1 MRSSTAPWRCL
12 HCKQLRKHHASH
24 CPTCQ
29 LPWQTAI
36 DRTYVHGV
44 KQYQSGQDYHHWGY
58 HGGQAYYQEG
68 QSPRG
73 QKSPRKGQSPRGGKG
88 KDAQGFGPFQH
99 FPTVPFLPQTFPHGA
114 PLPPPAGPPPPWI
127 QPTSP
132 SNVTPVAYAACTAST
147 AAFPGTAFHPPG
159 HACADLD
166 PDCTDCTR
174 SSSQGPA
181 QLRSVDLPPDVQQRV
196 QTESRKQGRR
206 VIKDLQVSVKA
217 LGDACTVYEEALQA
231 RAQHI
236 STWMTF
242 LAEAVRNWTDYAK
255 LFEQHEAALQSR
267 ITTARD
273 QFQEAKQ
280 TYLMDRS
287 YLRSYNLL
295 IISRF

>member
-1 MRSSTAPWRCL
+1 
-12 HCKQLRKHHASH
+12 
-24 CPTCQ
+24 
-29 LPWQTAI
+29 
-36 DRTYVHGV
+36 
-44 KQYQSGQDYHHWGY
+44 
-58 HGGQAYYQEG
+58 
-68 QSPRG
+68 
-73 QKSPRKGQSPRGGKG
+73 
-88 KDAQGFGPFQH
+88 
-99 FPTVPFLPQTFPHGA
+99 
-114 PLPPPAGPPPPWI
+114 
-127 QPTSP
+127 
-132 SNVTPVAYAACTAST
+132 
-147 AAFPGTAFHPPG
+147 
-159 HACADLD
+159 
-166 PDCTDCTR
+166 
-174 SSSQGPA
+174 
-181 QLRSVDLPPDVQQRV
+181 VDLPPDVQQRV
-196 QTESRKQGRR
+196 QTEARKQGRR

-295 IISRF
+295 IITRF